1 MTTRIDK
8 GPISSKSFNEDN
20 NSLMNQ
26 MGLSIMSRARRH
38 VLEDSDDI
46 EPVNKIQEEYLKN
59 KERYD
64 EFNEKNIYER
74 KKQRNAKQE

>member
-1 MTTRIDK
+1 MTTRTDK
-8 GPISSKSFNEDN
+8 GLISSKSFNEDN
-20 NSLMNQ
+20 NSQINQ
-26 MGLSIMSRARRH
+26 MGISIMSRARRH

-74 KKQRNAKQE
+74 KKLR

>member
-1 MTTRIDK
+1 MKTRIDK
-8 GPISSKSFNEDN
+8 GTIPSKSFNEDN

-74 KKQRNAKQE
+74 KK

>member
-74 KKQRNAKQE
+74 KK